1 MVVLLFALMLMDDRM
16 DERIVVDGRA
26 VTTAA
31 ATSAAVDVGSATAAS
46 GVFDET
52 QTADGV
58 LLLGA
63 MRRRR
68 RQFHGGVVNSLGC
81 SSRSRAGRG
90 GGVTGIGGLRVFASV
105 RQQQLVVVHHRRRR
119 RRHGRIVVILARL
132 VDKQVRSGAV
142 HHGR

>member
-68 RQFHGGVVNSLGC
+68 QFHGGVVNSLGR